1 MKLNKTFL
9 LTSTC
14 VSFLAFSNVD
24 CYAQSPGTDKAEQ
37 NAKPSRK
44 TGKKEST
51 ADKKKA
57 EEAAAAAEASK
68 QTTVDENSLLGR
80 MAMTVKAYFKAKSPK
95 EKLNY
100 VLNPSETEPLMR
112 DYYFREGL
120 LPGNLTQMT
129 TPEAYPVEGVPFWKT
144 KVALEDGRQSLVFI
158 RMLDDNTPKI
168 DWSSE
173 VRYSSVGWEEWI
185 KTGKPEIAEFRVSA
199 QLDSHYPK
207 QFEDRAQYLCIKVVS
222 ADSNN
227 TLMAYLNLKDPAQ
240 REFAETIA
248 SGNAQDCILSLK
260 MEKSEGDIKIASVQK
275 VVSPSWILMAQNA
288 PAAK

>member
-168 DWSSE
+168 DWGSE